1 MVFLGIGVT
10 FEKRLIC
17 IMGGMENNYQA
28 YLVRFQRLEDSGHWR
43 ATLEN
48 AHTQEVIQFASEREL
63 LLFLLR
69 RLQRPLPT
77 ETIDLG

>member
-1 MVFLGIGVT
+1 M
-10 FEKRLIC
+10 
-17 IMGGMENNYQA
+17 NNDYQA
-28 YLVRFQRLEDSGHWR
+28 YLVWFQRQQDSSSWR

-69 RLQRPLPT
+69 RLQRPLSS
-77 ETIDLG
+77 ETIETG

>member
-1 MVFLGIGVT
+1 MD
-10 FEKRLIC
+10 KD
-17 IMGGMENNYQA
+17 YQA
-28 YLVRFQRLEDSGHWR
+28 YLVRFQRQQDGSHWR

-63 LLFLLR
+63 LLFLLQ

-77 ETIDLG
+77 QTIDSG